1 METTKEREQNQAR
14 LSSAEREGVRQS
26 QTTNEN
32 IRLLLEMLDNPDA
45 YTEQQIQDIINR
57 DEDTRET
64 YRLMVEAKRSS
75 RHRQNQKPVDVDAAW
90 QSFNQKLQPK
100 QQGFGWMKI
109 LCAAKR
115 QSRAAASFIGVL
127 LVSGIAFAAIHIVR
141 QYQKLESPQTEITEN
156 VTNPVTTLPADTLT
170 NDTVTVQPVIYDN
183 IPLEKMLPEIAAHY
197 NVEVTFANE
206 EVRGLRFRFVWNPQQ
221 GIDQVISD
229 LNQFERLTVT
239 RNDYQIIVE

>member
-1 METTKEREQNQAR
+1 ME
-14 LSSAEREGVRQS
+14 
-26 QTTNEN
+26 TTNEN
-32 IRLLLEMLDNPDA
+32 IRQLLEMLDNPDA
-45 YTEQQIQDIINR
+45 YTEQEIQDIINR

-64 YRLMVEAKRSS
+64 YRLIVEAKRSS
-75 RHRQNQKPVDVDAAW
+75 RHRQDQKPVDIDAAW

-109 LCAAKR
+109 
-115 QSRAAASFIGVL
+115 AASFIGVL

-141 QYQKLESPQTEITEN
+141 QHQKQEAPQSEITEN

-170 NDTVTVQPVIYDN
+170 KDTVTVQPIIYDN

-197 NVEVTFANE
+197 DAQVIFANE